1 MKLEEFDYYL
11 PSGFIAQKP
20 IKPRDHSRLMVLNR
34 TGKKIQHKIFKD
46 IKDYLKKDDLLVL
59 NNTKVLPARLYGF
72 KEKTKGKVEVLLLKS
87 IKNGYWEVLVKPGKI
102 VRSGIK
108 LIFGPEL
115 EGIVEGKNEKK
126 GSYFIQFNFK
136 GNFIEILNK
145 VGQMPT
151 PPYIKEEL
159 KTQNDYQTVYA
170 DQDGSVAAPTAGLHF
185 TKSLLKELTQK
196 GIGIVYL
203 TLHVGR
209 GTFEPIRASKVEEHR
224 MDSEFYLIS
233 SDAAQKINQARSEGR
248 RIISVGTTTTRTLE
262 SAFDVD
268 QNSIVSGSNWSDI
281 FIYPGYKFKAVDV
294 LITNF
299 HLPKSTPLMLASA
312 FTGKDFLFRAYQEA
326 VKENYRFYSFGDA
339 MIII

>member
-34 TGKKIQHKIFKD
+34 SGEKIQHKIFKD

-312 FTGKDFLFRAYQEA
+312 FTGKDFLFRSYQEA

>member
-20 IKPRDHSRLMVLNR
+20 IKPRHHSRLMVLNR
-34 TGKKIQHKIFKD
+34 HKEEVQHKIFKD
-46 IKDYLKKDDLLVL
+46 LKGYLKKGDLLVL
-59 NNTKVLPARLYGF
+59 NNTRVLPARLYGL

-87 IKNGYWEVLVKPGKI
+87 IKNRYWEVLVKPGKI
-102 VRSGIK
+102 VHSGIK

-126 GSYFIQFNFK
+126 GSYFIQFNFE
-136 GNFIEILNK
+136 GNFTEILNK

-159 KTQNDYQTVYA
+159 KTGNDYQTVYA
-170 DQDGSVAAPTAGLHF
+170 DQDGSIAAPTAGLHF

-196 GIGIVYL
+196 GIEIVYL

-224 MDSEFYLIS
+224 MDSEFYSIS
-233 SDAAQKINQARSEGR
+233 SDVALKINQARSEER

-262 SAFDVD
+262 SAFDFD

-281 FIYPGYKFKAVDV
+281 FIYPGYKFKVVDV

-312 FTGKDFLFRAYQEA
+312 FAGKDFLFKAYQEA
-326 VKENYRFYSFGDA
+326 IKENYRFYSFGDA

>member
-34 TGKKIQHKIFKD
+34 SGEKIQHKIFKD

>member
-20 IKPRDHSRLMVLNR
+20 IKPRDRSRLMILDRSRNE
-34 TGKKIQHKIFKD
+34 IQHKIFKD
-46 IKDYLKKDDLLVL
+46 IKGYFKKGDLLIL
-59 NNTKVLPARLYGF
+59 NNTKVLPVRLYGF
-72 KEKTKGKVEVLLLKS
+72 KEKTKGKIEVLLLKS
-87 IKNGYWEVLVKPGKI
+87 TEDRYWEVLIKPGKI
-102 VRSGIK
+102 VRSGVKI
-108 LIFGPEL
+108 IFGPEL

-136 GNFIEILNK
+136 GNFKEILNK
-145 VGQMPT
+145 IGQMPT

-159 KTQNDYQTVYA
+159 KTGNDYQTVYA
-170 DQDGSVAAPTAGLHF
+170 VHDGSIAAPTAGLHF

-196 GIGIVYL
+196 GIEIVYL

-209 GTFEPIRASKVEEHR
+209 GTFEPIRALKVEEHK
-224 MDSEFYLIS
+224 MDSEFYFIS
-233 SDAAQKINQARSEGR
+233 SDVAKKINQARSEKR

-262 SAFDVD
+262 SAFDFD
-268 QNSIVSGSNWSDI
+268 QNGIVSGSNWSDI
-281 FIYPGYKFKAVDV
+281 FIYPGYKFKVVDV

-299 HLPKSTPLMLASA
+299 HLPQSTPLMLAAA
-312 FTGKDFLFRAYQEA
+312 FAGKDFLFKAYQEA
-326 VKENYRFYSFGDA
+326 IKERYRFYSFGDA